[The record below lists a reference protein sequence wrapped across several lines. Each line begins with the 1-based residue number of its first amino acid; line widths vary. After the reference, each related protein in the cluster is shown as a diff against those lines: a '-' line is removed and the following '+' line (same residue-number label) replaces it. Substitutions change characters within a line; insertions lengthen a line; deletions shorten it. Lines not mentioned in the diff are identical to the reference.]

1 MSNVTYIQVSTQYGG
16 PAEMD
21 PLEMEELKMQEMLQA
36 INEVDGGNEA
46 GGEAPP
52 DADKETVTEVD

>member
-1 MSNVTYIQVSTQYGG
+1 
-16 PAEMD
+16 MD